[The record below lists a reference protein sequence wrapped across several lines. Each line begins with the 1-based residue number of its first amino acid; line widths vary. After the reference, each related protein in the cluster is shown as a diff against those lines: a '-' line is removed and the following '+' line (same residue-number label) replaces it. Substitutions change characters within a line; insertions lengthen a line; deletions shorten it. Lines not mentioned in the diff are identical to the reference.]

1 MLTKKQKEVL
11 DFVKAYIG
19 KHELAPSLEEIRKHF
34 KLASVSTAHHYLKK
48 LKDGGYLEHEANQ
61 QRSIA
66 LTPFDFVGMSLS
78 GNISGFEYI
87 SVPLVGAAN
96 CGPAEL
102 LAEQNVE
109 GYLSVPKSLVAKKSG
124 IIALRAVGKS
134 LNRANIHGKSIDEG
148 DMVLVDI
155 EDRSIRSGDYVLS
168 LIDGAANLKKYK
180 VEKGQVMLISEST
193 ENFKPI
199 FIMPGDDWVVNGK
212 IVAVMKRG

>member
-11 DFVKAYIG
+11 DFVRGYIT
-19 KHELAPSLEEIRKHF
+19 KHEFAPSLEEIRKHF
-34 KLASVSTAHHYLKK
+34 KLASISTAHYYLTK
-48 LKDGGYLEHEANQ
+48 LQKDGFLEREANQ
-61 QRSIA
+61 SRSIA
-66 LTPFDFVGMSLS
+66 IMPFDFVGMSLS

-134 LNRANIHGKSIDEG
+134 LNRANIRGKNIEEG

-180 VEKGQVMLISEST
+180 VEKGQIMLVSEST
-193 ENFKPI
+193 EDFKPI

-212 IVAVMKRG
+212 IIGVMKHG